1 MTKELL
7 AELAEIMDRAAKVS
21 NKRMQGG
28 GPSMVTYEFECLRD
42 ALLGLIAERK
52 GATHG

>member
-28 GPSMVTYEFECLRD
+28 TSMVTYEFECLRD